1 MGKKILQNTIL
12 FIAILAFVVG
22 FKTIFGEE
30 NTLVGV
36 TVIMSVLILMTVDLT
51 KNSWKSFWVLVIVN
65 VLLGFFSYITNY
77 NMWIGIVIDF
87 ITIGSIGYFLSYN
100 LNKILIVPF
109 GLQYLFMLYKP
120 VYGRVFAYRIAGLI
134 AGAAFIMIVQLI
146 VHRKKK
152 IEEAP
157 KSDILTFDERD
168 NQYENVKVFGRNF
181 SVQKVRAR
189 YAIRVG
195 MITALTIFA
204 VDYFNLE
211 NGKWIVYTLFSLTE
225 LYSENCKIKSRQ
237 RLQGTIIGAV
247 IILVVF
253 MFVKSTALR
262 GLMILL
268 FGYLNSYA
276 ENYRDK
282 MICTTIS
289 AVASVALVEG
299 TLITVA
305 ERLIYVGIGIIL
317 ALLVNRFV
325 LHTSKESY
333 GTSEE

>member
-1 MGKKILQNTIL
+1 MGKKIWKNTIT
-12 FIAILAFVVG
+12 FFAILFFIVC
-22 FKTIFGEE
+22 FKSIFGEE

-51 KNSWKSFWVLVIVN
+51 KNPWKSFWVLLIVN
-65 VLLGFFSYITNY
+65 VLLGIFSYITNY
-77 NMWIGIVIDF
+77 NMWLGIIIDF
-87 ITIGSIGYFLSYN
+87 VTIGGIGYFLSYN

-120 VYGRVFAYRIAGLI
+120 VAGKVFAYRIAGLI
-134 AGAAFIMIVQLI
+134 AGAAFIMIVQFMI
-146 VHRKKK
+146 HRKKK
-152 IEEAP
+152 IEEPP
-157 KSDILTFDERD
+157 KSDILAFDERE
-168 NQYENVKVFGRNF
+168 NQYENVKIFGRNF
-181 SVQKVRAR
+181 RVQKVRAR

-195 MITALTIFA
+195 LVTALAVFV
-204 VDYFNLE
+204 VDYFNLD

-225 LYSENCKIKSRQ
+225 LYSEKCKIKSKQ

-253 MFVKSTALR
+253 MVVKSNALR
-262 GLMILL
+262 GLTILL

-299 TLITVA
+299 ALVTVI
-305 ERLIYVGIGIIL
+305 ERLVYVGIGIVL
-317 ALLVNRFV
+317 ALIVDKFV
-325 LHTSKESY
+325 LQ
-333 GTSEE
+333 TSEGYK